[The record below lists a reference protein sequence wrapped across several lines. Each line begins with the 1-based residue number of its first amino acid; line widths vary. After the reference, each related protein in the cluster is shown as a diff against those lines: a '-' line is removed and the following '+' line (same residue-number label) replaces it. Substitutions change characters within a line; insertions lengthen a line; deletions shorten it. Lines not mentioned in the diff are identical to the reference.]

1 MSSISD
7 NDEVDFQA
15 EDLPDL
21 DAILRQP
28 ENFGVQPAGKEEIEK
43 ADALLAAAP
52 ANKTPLE
59 VMQYLAGLTDKNAN
73 GEFYNAGW
81 KTRWNPAI
89 VRFFSA
95 TNFGKPAGDTTAWC
109 AASLNWC
116 LKKSGFLHGT
126 NSAASAS
133 FRNAPGKTSD
143 PKPGDVAVFRNSRDS
158 SHGHVAL
165 FLDETDDRVQVI
177 GGNQT
182 DKQGHH
188 AVCVKWIAKDDFLI
202 LHSYHSMDAFK

>member
-1 MSSISD
+1 MSSISGD
-7 NDEVDFQA
+7 NEVDFQA

-28 ENFGVQPAGKEEIEK
+28 ESFGVQAARKEEIEK

-59 VMQYLAGLTDKNAN
+59 VMQYLASLTDKNAD
-73 GEFYNAGW
+73 GEVYNAGW
-81 KTRWNPAI
+81 KTRWNPVI

-95 TNFGKPAGDTTAWC
+95 TNYGNPAGDATAWC

-133 FRNAPGKTSD
+133 FRNAPGKTND
-143 PKPGDVAVFRNSRDS
+143 PNPGDVAVFRSSADS
-158 SHGHVAL
+158 SHGHVAV
-165 FLDETDDRVQVI
+165 FLSETDDRVQVI

-188 AVCVKWIAKDDFLI
+188 AVCVKWIAKNGGLI
-202 LHSYHSMDAFK
+202 LHSFHSIDALK